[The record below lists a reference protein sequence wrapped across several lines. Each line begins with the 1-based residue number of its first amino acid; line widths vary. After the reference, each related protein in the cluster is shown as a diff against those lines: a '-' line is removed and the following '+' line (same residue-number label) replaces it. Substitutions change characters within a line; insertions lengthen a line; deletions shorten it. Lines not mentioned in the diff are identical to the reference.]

1 LYLVLYLDKRGGVM
15 RLSIEKQKVFLDAVC
30 TGEFAVANAL
40 LAVDQSDLN
49 LRISEAFPTDRA
61 SRLNLARFIAQRQ
74 RQRLFMINQ
83 PFNHIAMRLFE
94 KTDGKEGPPLNA
106 LELLVLEGEYD
117 YAKAVLALTPGLE
130 ISEAFPIDRASR
142 LSLARFIAQ
151 RQHQQLFET
160 DQQKQNFSERL
171 FEKTDGKE
179 GPPLNA
185 LELLVLE
192 GEYDHAKAVL
202 LLAPDLKISE
212 AFPKDRASLGCLWQ
226 FILNEY
232 AGLSEPLKQEVP
244 KLLDLR
250 VISKEEPP
258 YNAFNVFL
266 CSNNDERCLK
276 TLTHASESALQ
287 PHHPDDEEMMDRALL
302 RIIQAQLAEI
312 DTELEVITKE
322 RLQDIMGPDHP
333 VGTETLR
340 GFIVVLAKETAQQ
353 QHFHEFCTLQSCIA
367 AAEQKKALI
376 EAITASMFFQDK
388 VQYDAFHDALGRG
401 FRVKRTDMLAGIL
414 GLSFCMSFA
423 VFTFFLICSLQC
435 MYSNVVSYSMLDILQ
450 FWKPHVADVLA
461 WYGDVISPPINEA
474 RVLCLILVILLTLCV
489 CSLLGTHISLRSVK
503 RKQCQALDSQI
514 QEDQSALNETK
525 KALAQQVTETV
536 EKPKLYKAYQR
547 LAFMLMGG
555 QNNDRVQID
564 DLDVEQGVGK
574 RFVDQSSRQP
584 VLSTAEIARF
594 ESELQEK
601 IDQQQQA
608 QSAQKIQSVFRG
620 FCVRRSVA
628 SSAQCAPQAASV
640 SGSAP
645 AP

>member
-1 LYLVLYLDKRGGVM
+1 MLLK
-15 RLSIEKQKVFLDAVC
+15 SETQKVFSDAVR
-30 TGEFAVANAL
+30 TGTFAVANAL

-49 LRISEAFPTDRA
+49 LRICEDFPTDRA
-61 SRLNLARFIAQRQ
+61 SRLSLACFIAQ
-74 RQRLFMINQ
+74 
-83 PFNHIAMRLFE
+83 
-94 KTDGKEGPPLNA
+94 G
-106 LELLVLEGEYD
+106 
-117 YAKAVLALTPGLE
+117 
-130 ISEAFPIDRASR
+130 
-142 LSLARFIAQ
+142 
-151 RQHQQLFET
+151 QHQQLFET

-185 LELLVLE
+185 LELLVLK

-212 AFPKDRASLGCLWQ
+212 AFPKDRASLDCLWQ
-226 FILNEY
+226 FILDEY

-250 VISKEEPP
+250 VISKEERP

-353 QHFHEFCTLQSCIA
+353 QHFHEFCTLQSRIA

-376 EAITASMFFQDK
+376 EATTVSMFFQAK
-388 VQYDAFHDALGRG
+388 VQYDALYDALGEG

-414 GLSFCMSFA
+414 GFSFCMSFV
-423 VFTFFLICSLQC
+423 VFTFFVVCSLQC

-461 WYGDVISPPINEA
+461 YAYPGARYQHVISAPINEA
-474 RVLCLILVILLTLCV
+474 RMACLILVILLTLCV
-489 CSLLGTHISLRSVK
+489 CSFLGTHISLRSVK

-525 KALAQQVTETV
+525 QALAQQVTETV
-536 EKPKLYKAYQR
+536 ETPKLYQAYQR

-555 QNNDRVQID
+555 RNNDRVQIHD
-564 DLDVEQGVGK
+564 YDVEQSVGK
-574 RFVDQSSRQP
+574 RLVDRSSRQP
-584 VLSTAEIARF
+584 LLTQEQMDQLESDTSTKIM
-594 ESELQEK
+594 LQN
-601 IDQQQQA
+601 QQQQA
-608 QSAQKIQSVFRG
+608 QSARKIQSVFRG
-620 FCVRRSVA
+620 FCIRRPVDL
-628 SSAQCAPQAASV
+628 SAQCAPQAVPVSAESVAGVGAIV
-640 SGSAP
+640 SGSVSAP
-645 AP
+645 